1 MLELEDAYYTEH
13 KTEFHE
19 KYSDKWLIIVGE
31 SLFGVYDTIAD
42 ATKTA
47 LQHFKPG
54 EFMMRRPVDDDLVI
68 EVGPIIRT
76 RYPGDDKK
84 LKPCSQ
90 ILYSDGDP
98 ITIAYV

>member
-47 LQHFKPG
+47 LQHF
-54 EFMMRRPVDDDLVI
+54 
-68 EVGPIIRT
+68 
-76 RYPGDDKK
+76 
-84 LKPCSQ
+84 
-90 ILYSDGDP
+90 
-98 ITIAYV
+98 